1 MSAILLLGDLNFAC
15 QENSEAA
22 ILTNP
27 EVADKAGEMLHIPGD
42 EIVGA
47 ILSETTYTRGEK
59 TGIIGM
65 GIILYISKHVGAT
78 KSLKPTKY
86 MQHIPGDDDI
96 VGAILSET
104 T

>member
-1 MSAILLLGDLNFAC
+1 MVYFIPLYQDEESLFSVLSAILLLGDLNFAC

-27 EVADKAGEMLHIPGD
+27 DVADKAGEMLHIPGD

-59 TGIIGM
+59 NGIIGK
-65 GIILYISKHVGAT
+65 GYNFAYL
-78 KSLKPTKY
+78 
-86 MQHIPGDDDI
+86 
-96 VGAILSET
+96 
-104 T
+104 